1 MKDFF
6 KSLGFKV
13 LAVVALFLVGIM
25 IYAASTGGAATIPD
39 TIIGAI
45 VTPLQSLGAAI
56 SNGVSGLF
64 GGFGGSAEL
73 REQNAALQEE
83 INRLRQNQVE
93 LDETRRQLELY
104 RQFLELKEAN
114 PDYQFADARVVAAD
128 PAGRFYNFTI
138 NSGSLKGVKNG
149 DPVITPAGLVG
160 VVYDVTLNSA
170 KVRTILDPSTNV
182 GAYISRSGDDGTT
195 TGSVVL
201 AQQGLLRVDYL
212 SREAGTA
219 VGDYVVTSG
228 RGGVYPKGLLIG
240 SIQSVEPDTDG
251 MTLTAKIK
259 PFADIKNVIDV
270 FVITDFAE
278 KGGGE

>member
-6 KSLGFKV
+6 KSLGFKA

-39 TIIGAI
+39 TVIGAI

-56 SNGVSGLF
+56 SNGVSGFF
-64 GGFGGSAEL
+64 GGFGGSREL

-83 INRLRQNQVE
+83 IDRLRQNQVE
-93 LDETRRQLELY
+93 LDENRRQLELY

-114 PDYQFADARVVAAD
+114 PDYKFADARVVAAD
-128 PAGRFYNFTI
+128 PAGKFHNFTI

-149 DPVITPAGLVG
+149 DPVITPSGLVG

-259 PFADIKNVIDV
+259 PFADIKNVTDV